1 MIKVHDGDTEKLT
14 RVEVERRNYLLVH
27 FKKYPNELA
36 VG

>member
-1 MIKVHDGDTEKLT
+1 MIKVYDGDTEKLT

-27 FKKYPNELA
+27 FKKYALELA